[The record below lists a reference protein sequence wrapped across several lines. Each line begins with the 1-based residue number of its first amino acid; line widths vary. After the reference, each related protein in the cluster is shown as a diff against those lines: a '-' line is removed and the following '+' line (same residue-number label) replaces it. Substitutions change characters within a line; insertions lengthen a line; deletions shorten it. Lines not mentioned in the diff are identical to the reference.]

1 MISKY
6 AVEVGFMG
14 GEQNNKVLYTKGYI
28 VKAESKEQAGIAVYN
43 GLSMQEYHNF
53 RVLKTEEIENEC

>member
-1 MISKY
+1 MITKY

-14 GEQNNKVLYTKGYI
+14 GENKSKVLYTKNFI
-28 VKAESKEQAGIAVYN
+28 VKAESKEQAGMAVFN

-53 RVLKTEEIENEC
+53 KILTTKEMDT